1 METPS
6 RVNAF
11 SKALRVIQTCETR
24 EHLKTAEKYTA
35 LFEKMFP
42 EGRKAEQMALV
53 LYLKIKERKRLL

>member
-1 METPS
+1 MKKPS
-6 RVNAF
+6 RVEVF
-11 SKALRVIQTCETR
+11 TKALYVVTGCVSKEQLIS
-24 EHLKTAEKYTA
+24 AERYIS